1 MGPTDPVAQAVR
13 GTREIAAQT
22 AGSRS
27 VRGISRWGLACRGVV
42 YVLVGYL
49 AARIAVGAAGA
60 PSAGPDQPAD
70 AQGAVQELAGSPFGR
85 VTLWF
90 LAVGLTGYAISQLVE
105 VLYRGREKE
114 SFAGRW
120 SQRLVSAW
128 GVLIYAA
135 FTVSTVSLLLG
146 DRRPASQASSAH
158 QDTALTARLLRTPP
172 GRPLLALVGVALLLT
187 SLEMARRAVQLNFR
201 ERFDEATLPRLVG
214 RSARVLGSFGCW
226 ARAAVFALVG
236 ALLVRAAVIVSP
248 ADAKGLDAS
257 LRTLARSAYGPLLL
271 GVVAAGL
278 VSYGLYC
285 GIEARYRRLPRP
297 DRPAS

>member
-1 MGPTDPVAQAVR
+1 MDSTDAVEQTARGARDIAEQA
-13 GTREIAAQT
+13 

-27 VRGISRWGLACRGVV
+27 VRLLSRLGLACRGVV

-49 AARIAVGAAGA
+49 SARIAVRPAGA
-60 PSAGPDQPAD
+60 PRAGSRQPAD
-70 AQGAVQELAGSPFGR
+70 AQGAVQEVAGLPLGR
-85 VTLWF
+85 VTLWL
-90 LAVGLTGYAISQLVE
+90 LAVGLAGYAISQLVE
-105 VLYRGREKE
+105 ALFRAREKD

-120 SQRLVSAW
+120 SQRLVSGW
-128 GVLIYAA
+128 GVIIYAA
-135 FTVSTVSLLLG
+135 FTASTVSLLSG
-146 DRRPASQASSAH
+146 ARRPASPASSAH
-158 QDTALTARLLRTPP
+158 QDAALTARLLRAPV
-172 GRPLLALVGVALLLT
+172 GRPLVALVGVALLMT
-187 SLEMARRAVQLNFR
+187 GLEMARRAVQLNFR

-236 ALLVRAAVIVSP
+236 ALLVRAALVVNP
-248 ADAKGLDAS
+248 ANAKGLDAS

-285 GIEARYRRLPRP
+285 GIEARYRRLPAP
-297 DRPAS
+297 